1 MRKRCRFFTVAVG
14 LTLFILPSM
23 SNAAFP
29 EKPISIII
37 GYAPGGTSD
46 NMARILAEYVGKL
59 LGQKITV
66 ENRTGGGGIVCWTA
80 VSKANPDGYTLGIL
94 SNGTITSKYVVKGVM
109 FTYEDF
115 EPLATISIAGV
126 HFLVKKGGPYDMPF
140 RKLIDYIREHPG
152 EVKVGLSG
160 TYNSNDFTRILLE
173 RAAKITLPKVAF
185 KGDSDVIPAVLG
197 GHVALGQITGFPAAL
212 SLYRAGTINS
222 LAVSMNF
229 RDPFAPDVPTLE
241 ELGFGFSHNTFWSLG
256 GPKGIPIDRLKILTD
271 AVKKAMEGQEMQE
284 NFKKVGLP
292 MKYGTPQDTLN
303 LWKSYDKLYGQ
314 LSKDLKI
321 EPK

>member
-1 MRKRCRFFTVAVG
+1 MKKSYLFLILALSLVFFP
-14 LTLFILPSM
+14 LPSIT
-23 SNAAFP
+23 NASFP
-29 EKPISIII
+29 EKSISLII

-46 NMARILAEYVGKL
+46 NMARILAEHVGKL

-66 ENRTGGGGIVCWTA
+66 DNRTGGGGIVCWTA

-126 HFLVKKGGPYDMPF
+126 HFLVKKGGSYDMPF
-140 RKLIDYIREHPG
+140 RKLVDYIREHPG

-241 ELGFGFSHNTFWSLG
+241 ELGFGFSHNTFWSLA
-256 GPKGIPIDRLKILTD
+256 GPKGIPNDRAKILAD
-271 AVKKAMEGQEMQE
+271 AIKKAMDGQEMQE

-314 LSKDLKI
+314 LSTDLKI